1 MNDIQRIQSPPPVPQ
16 RVEQPGQGGAIT
28 PAPNEYESVPRVE
41 VSHQIP
47 DINTSASETADW
59 EELFKE
65 LEIYALE
72 QNFQLKFS
80 VDKASGRTVIKV
92 IDTETQKVIREIPP
106 EETLKIAAYFKNMA
120 QSIIDEIV

>member
-1 MNDIQRIQSPPPVPQ
+1 MNEIQKTITPPPVSQ
-16 RVEQPGQGGAIT
+16 RVEQSGQGGHRI
-28 PAPNEYESVPRVE
+28 PAPVARESAPRVE
-41 VSHQIP
+41 TAPQVP
-47 DINTSASETADW
+47 DIKTSAPETADW

-80 VDKASGRTVIKV
+80 IDKASGRTVIKV

-106 EETLKIAAYFKNMA
+106 EETLKVAAYLKNMT
-120 QSIIDEIV
+120 QSIIDEMV